1 MRTRYALVEKFLE
14 RYFGKRGTRVIVC
27 LILMTLGIKTSEI
40 QKVYGSAL
48 STTRR
53 YRKALDS
60 GNIENLFKVSDRVR
74 ERSKMDD
81 YEKEI
86 LESFE
91 ENPPHTLRE
100 AQTRIETLTGLKRS
114 LTRIAVWCQKRG
126 FARWR

>member
-1 MRTRYALVEKFLE
+1 MRTGYALVEKFLE
-14 RYFGKRGTRVIVC
+14 RYFGKRGARVLVC
-27 LILMTLGIKTSEI
+27 LILMTFGIKTKEI
-40 QKVYGSAL
+40 QKIYGPAL

-53 YRKALDS
+53 YRKALDN
-60 GNIENLFKVSDRVR
+60 GDIESLFRVSDRVR

-91 ENPPHTLRE
+91 ESPPRTLRE
-100 AQTRIETLTGLKRS
+100 AQSRIETLTGLKRS

-126 FARWR
+126 FVRWQ